1 MTTKCKIQPNTQPE
15 YLFLFTPFYLII
27 PVQHKSPIIQNVKYQ
42 LQLLTVLWQLRS
54 LTKRVHTTWANLH
67 LPIESRQP
75 HLSIFIDVD
84 FGVPYVLGIRNVFFS
99 DVSRTRYNHTILR
112 ITQPTHKYQ
121 FIIFIFVSSMYS
133 INHNHIY
140 NHSILKQHINM
151 YIWF

>member
-1 MTTKCKIQPNTQPE
+1 MTTKCKIQPKTQPE

-42 LQLLTVLWQLRS
+42 LQLLIVLWQLRS

-84 FGVPYVLGIRNVFFS
+84 FGVPYVLGIRNVFFLGRLS
-99 DVSRTRYNHTILR
+99 YTLHSYHPQNNTAYSQIL
-112 ITQPTHKYQ
+112 
-121 FIIFIFVSSMYS
+121 VYS
-133 INHNHIY
+133 LYFCLVNV
-140 NHSILKQHINM
+140 QH
-151 YIWF
+151 